1 MNKQDDK
8 IKQLFDDY
16 ASELAPRDDLSSK
29 ARAMMTASPAENKQS
44 DSPRKKSSFWK
55 HFAWIAPVASV
66 FVIVVITL
74 ISAPFIMLGGIFNKP
89 DTPDTPTPPTMSATS
104 TSYYSF
110 ADVKGRSV
118 SPDMYEEQLHISAIK
133 EEYEVVSERY
143 YAFFTD
149 DGQLRYIKVL
159 LGVRSSDGT
168 FTEIELIAEVD
179 GYVRNDLKES
189 YDAGKY
195 YDEFV
200 YKTSHNSDDSDRGE
214 YVTRGFFF
222 ARNMHF
228 YVYARNGQDSTV
240 AQEIIS
246 KIL

>member
-16 ASELAPRDDLSSK
+16 ASELAPRDDLASK
-29 ARAMMTASPAENKQS
+29 ARAMMTASQAENKQS
-44 DSPRKKSSFWK
+44 DSPRKKSGFWK

-74 ISAPFIMLGGIFNKP
+74 ISAPIFMLGGIFNKP
-89 DTPDTPTPPTMSATS
+89 DSPDSTPPTMEGTS

-118 SPDMYEEQLHISAIK
+118 SPDAYDEQLHISAIK
-133 EEYEVVSERY
+133 EEYDVVNERY
-143 YAFFTD
+143 YAFYTD

-179 GYVRNDLKES
+179 GYVRYDLKES
-189 YDAGKY
+189 YDVGKH

-200 YKTSHNSDDSDRGE
+200 YKTSHNSDSDRGE

-222 ARNMHF
+222 ARDMHF

-246 KIL
+246 QIL